1 MNAENGRISNINME
15 KLIPYSE
22 FLNTI
27 LGHTIASLNYKCN
40 KRLVRLNPF
49 LESQLLR
56 DLFRYAIV

>member
-1 MNAENGRISNINME
+1 ME
-15 KLIPYSE
+15 KLILYSE

-27 LGHTIASLNYKCN
+27 LGHTITSLNYKCN

-56 DLFRYAIV
+56 DLFHCAIV